1 MSETHGRRSEAEPLE
16 YHGEPLRPL
25 GPAEAMIEGARI
37 GMARAA
43 ADIRLA
49 HPEVTE
55 ALREALGPSF
65 RLGPLTVS
73 GEFSGE
79 LYPGA
84 AERLLEATRNHP
96 DYCGACDGFPCQG
109 GHPPGEGA

>member
-16 YHGEPLRPL
+16 YHGEPLQPL

-37 GMARAA
+37 GMIRVE

-49 HPEVTE
+49 HPKVTG

-65 RLGPLTVS
+65 RHGPLTAS
-73 GEFSGE
+73 GQFSGAA
-79 LYPGA
+79 YPGA
-84 AERLLEATRNHP
+84 IERLLEATRNHP
-96 DYCGACDGFPCQG
+96 DYCAACDGFPCQG
-109 GHPPGEGA
+109 GHPAGEGA